1 MSIRLKGG
9 LALDPAAGT
18 QTRADVFI
26 EHGKIVAVGRA
37 PSGFKARRE
46 IDVSGCVV
54 APGLVDLGSRLREPG
69 YEHKASIASE
79 AHAAAGAG
87 FTTLCA
93 TPDTQPILD
102 TPAVA
107 EQIHHLASLA
117 RGARIRCLGALTV
130 GLAGEVLTEMHALK
144 AAGCVAVTNLERT
157 IKDTAVLKHAL
168 AYAASSGLA
177 VFLHPE
183 EYWLARQG
191 SMHEGAT
198 STRLGVPGIPR
209 AAEIIGLHRDL
220 TLVAETGVRAHLC
233 RLSTAEAIKSV
244 VDAKRA
250 GLAVTAD
257 VDLMHLL
264 HTDADAGQFDANFHL
279 RPPLRERSDRT
290 ALRQGVKRGSVDAIT
305 ANHEP
310 HDADAKAAPF
320 ALTEPGVST
329 LDTFL
334 PKLLSLVAA
343 GAFDLQTAWRAAS
356 LAPHRLL
363 GSQGGTLSVGAPA
376 DLCVFD
382 PEQEWTAGPEA
393 LLSKGL
399 NSPYLGEC
407 LKGRNILTLVDGQVV
422 FTAKD
427 RKA

>member
-9 LALDPAAGT
+9 LALDPQAGT
-18 QTRADVFI
+18 QAKADVFI

-37 PSGFKARRE
+37 PGGFKAKRE
-46 IDVSGCVV
+46 IDISGCVV

-79 AHAAAGAG
+79 ARAAAAAG

-107 EQIHHLASLA
+107 EQIHHLAGLA

-130 GLAGEVLTEMHALK
+130 GLAGEVLSEMHALK

-168 AYAASSGLA
+168 AYAASAGLT

-220 TLVAETGVRAHLC
+220 TLVAETGARAHLC
-233 RLSTAEAIKSV
+233 RLSTAESIKSL
-244 VDAKRA
+244 VDARRA

-264 HTDADAGQFDANFHL
+264 HTDKDAGQFDANFHL
-279 RPPLRERSDRT
+279 RPPLRDRSDRQ
-290 ALRQGVKRGSVDAIT
+290 ALRQGVKRGGIDAIA

-329 LDTFL
+329 LDIFL
-334 PKLLSLVAA
+334 PKLLSLVAS
-343 GAFDLQTAWRAAS
+343 GAFDLITAWRAAS
-356 LAPHRLL
+356 LAPHRIL
-363 GSQGGTLSVGAPA
+363 GLPGGTLAPGAPA

-382 PEQEWTAGPEA
+382 ATQEWIAGA
-393 LLSKGL
+393 DTFQSKGL
-399 NSPYLGEC
+399 NSPCFGER
-407 LKGRNILTLVDGQVV
+407 LKGRTVLTLVEGLVV
-422 FTAKD
+422 FHAKD
-427 RKA
+427 KKA